1 MPPAEARAVTAKR
14 GPGRPPAGAPGGDAV
29 AALPASLAITHPER
43 IYWPEEGW
51 TKLDLLRH
59 YAVVWPRLEPFLRD
73 RLLSLERCPDGFGS
87 PCFYQKEKPAGLPPD
102 TPTKAIEHES
112 GTTRYVVG
120 GRLETQLA
128 LAAMGC
134 LAIHVWGSRA
144 AHPRKPDWVC
154 FDLDPAAGG
163 FADAAR
169 GALRVKDAL
178 DALDLRSFVKT
189 SGGRGL
195 HVFVP
200 IEVGPDADQVKDF
213 ALGLSRHLARA
224 FRDELTVE
232 ARIAARGER
241 LYLDC
246 MRNGFAQTVVP
257 PWSVRA
263 RAKAP
268 VSTPIEWSEVSP
280 DLDPTAFN
288 MGTIG
293 ERLAI
298 ADPWADFFSA
308 RQPLGDAI
316 RAVAS
321 IR

>member
-1 MPPAEARAVTAKR
+1 MSPRRRTEEPPPEAPPA
-14 GPGRPPAGAPGGDAV
+14 DAL
-29 AALPASLAITHPER
+29 AALPARLGITHPER
-43 IYWPEEGW
+43 VYWPGEGW

-59 YAVVWPRLEPFLRD
+59 YALAWPRLEPYLRD
-73 RLLSLERCPDGFGS
+73 RLLSLERCPDGVGS
-87 PCFYQKEKPAGLPPD
+87 PCFYQKERPAGLPSD
-102 TPTKAIEHES
+102 TPTKVIDHES
-112 GTTRYVVG
+112 GPTRYVVG

-144 AHPRKPDWVC
+144 KHPRKPDWVC

-169 GALRVKDAL
+169 AALRVRDAL
-178 DALDLRSFVKT
+178 EALELRSFAKT
-189 SGGRGL
+189 SGGRGM

-224 FRDELTVE
+224 YRDELTVE

-263 RAKAP
+263 RPRAP
-268 VSTPIEWSEVSP
+268 VSTPLDWSEVKP
-280 DLDPTAFN
+280 DLDPASFHL
-288 MGTIG
+288 GTIG
-293 ERLAI
+293 ERLEAD
-298 ADPWADFFSA
+298 DPWADFFEA
-308 RQPLGDAI
+308 RQPLDDAI
-316 RAVAS
+316 RAVAAL
-321 IR
+321 R

>member
-1 MPPAEARAVTAKR
+1 MSPRRV
-14 GPGRPPAGAPGGDAV
+14 AGAPPATV
-29 AALPASLAITHPER
+29 ADLLPMRLGITHPER
-43 IYWPEEGW
+43 VYWQEEGW

-59 YAVVWPRLEPFLRD
+59 YALVWPRLEPWVHD
-73 RLLSLERCPDGFGS
+73 RLLSLERCPDGTGG
-87 PCFYQKEKPAGLPPD
+87 PCFYQKEKPAGLPED
-102 TPTKAIEHES
+102 TPTTRIEHES
-112 GTTRYVVG
+112 SVIRYVVG

-128 LAAMGC
+128 LAGLGC
-134 LAIHVWGSRA
+134 IAIHVWGSRA
-144 AHPRKPDWVC
+144 AHPRQPDWVC
-154 FDLDPAAGG
+154 FDLDPARGG
-163 FADAAR
+163 FAEAAR
-169 GALRVKDAL
+169 AGLHVKAAL
-178 DALDLRSFVKT
+178 DALELHSYAKT

-200 IEVGPDADQVKDF
+200 IEIGPDADQVKDF

-263 RAKAP
+263 RPRAP
-268 VSTPIEWSEVSP
+268 VSTPLDWSEVRP
-280 DLDPTAFN
+280 DLDPTSFN
-288 MGTIG
+288 LGNIA
-293 ERLAI
+293 ERLAEP
-298 ADPWADFFSA
+298 DPWADFFEH
-308 RQPLGDAI
+308 RQSLDDAI
-316 RAVAS
+316 RAVAG

>member
-1 MPPAEARAVTAKR
+1 MTTRKEGSRRRTDASAE
-14 GPGRPPAGAPGGDAV
+14 DAV
-29 AALPASLAITHPER
+29 AALPSSLGITHPER
-43 IYWPEEGW
+43 VYWPEEGW

-59 YAVVWPRLEPFLRD
+59 YALAWPRLEPYLRD

-87 PCFYQKEKPAGLPPD
+87 PCFYQKERPAGLPAD
-102 TPTKAIEHES
+102 TPTKEIRHES
-112 GTTRYVVG
+112 GVTRYVVG

-144 AHPRKPDWVC
+144 AHPRQPDWVC
-154 FDLDPAAGG
+154 FDLDPAKGG
-163 FADAAR
+163 FAQAAR

-178 DALDLRSFVKT
+178 DALDLRSFAKT

-232 ARIAARGER
+232 ARIAPRGER

-268 VSTPIEWSEVSP
+268 VSTPLDWSEVSP
-280 DLDPTAFN
+280 DLDPTSFN
-288 MGTIG
+288 LGTIE
-293 ERLAI
+293 ERLA
-298 ADPWADFFSA
+298 APDPWAGFFEA
-308 RQPLGDAI
+308 RQPLDDAI
-316 RAVAS
+316 RAVAGV
-321 IR
+321 R